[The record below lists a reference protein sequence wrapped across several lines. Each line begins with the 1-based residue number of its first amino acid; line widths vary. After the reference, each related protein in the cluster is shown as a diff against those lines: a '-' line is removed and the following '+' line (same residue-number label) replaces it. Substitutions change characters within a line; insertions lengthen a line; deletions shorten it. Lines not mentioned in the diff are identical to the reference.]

1 MKYTKLY
8 ILIAGLFFSMSLF
21 AQNLEDEVEFLYM
34 KAKYLYDT
42 DRHEDAVNAFN
53 KVIQKDANHQDA
65 LVLRGA
71 SKFSLAAY
79 QGAIKDFNKS
89 IEERGVTKD
98 VVGWIALAHYKMN
111 NMDLAVNTLETAL
124 LVDPKNR
131 TLWNLQG
138 DIAQD
143 NDERLK
149 ACDSWEKAAALGDTK
164 AKRKLEKNCDGSSKS
179 KRDRISK
186 TDSKKA
192 NFNQEDPNKS
202 KKDDGILDDDEVIS
216 LGDREEDVILKDDK
230 DEDNDTPVRE
240 EMDEETE
247 DQLEEEEVLSLGDKE
262 EEEDTT
268 EEKPDRDPNEKAI
281 IEIDEIIA
289 LEIYG
294 EYLGSRKILDQP
306 NILMLPEEDGIVAV
320 NVCVGSKGRVKTAEY
335 NDELST
341 IKTQSLISF
350 AIRKAK
356 EFWFAKDRN
365 KEACG
370 VILYKITGS

>member
-1 MKYTKLY
+1 
-8 ILIAGLFFSMSLF
+8 
-21 AQNLEDEVEFLYM
+21 
-34 KAKYLYDT
+34 
-42 DRHEDAVNAFN
+42 
-53 KVIQKDANHQDA
+53 
-65 LVLRGA
+65 
-71 SKFSLAAY
+71 
-79 QGAIKDFNKS
+79 
-89 IEERGVTKD
+89 
-98 VVGWIALAHYKMN
+98 
-111 NMDLAVNTLETAL
+111 MDLAVNTLETAL

-164 AKRKLEKNCDGSSKS
+164 AERKLEKNCDGSSKS

-230 DEDNDTPVRE
+230 YEDNDTPVRE

-281 IEIDEIIA
+281 IEIDE
-289 LEIYG
+289 
-294 EYLGSRKILDQP
+294 K
-306 NILMLPEEDGIVAV
+306 
-320 NVCVGSKGRVKTAEY
+320 
-335 NDELST
+335 
-341 IKTQSLISF
+341 
-350 AIRKAK
+350 
-356 EFWFAKDRN
+356 
-365 KEACG
+365 
-370 VILYKITGS
+370 

>member
-164 AKRKLEKNCDGSSKS
+164 AERKLEKNCDGSSKS

-230 DEDNDTPVRE
+230 YEDNDTPVRE

-268 EEKPDRDPNEKAI
+268 EEKPDRDPNERAV
-281 IEIDEIIA
+281 IEIDEDLI

-294 EYLGSRKILDQP
+294 EHLGNRKILDQP
-306 NILMLPEEDGIVAV
+306 NILILAEEDGVVAV
-320 NVCVGSKGRVKTAEY
+320 NICVGRAGSVKSAEY
-335 NDELST
+335 NDDLST
-341 IKTQSLISF
+341 IKKQSLISL
-350 AIRKAK
+350 AIRKAR

-370 VILYKITGS
+370 VILYKIAGS

>member
-1 MKYTKLY
+1 
-8 ILIAGLFFSMSLF
+8 
-21 AQNLEDEVEFLYM
+21 
-34 KAKYLYDT
+34 
-42 DRHEDAVNAFN
+42 
-53 KVIQKDANHQDA
+53 
-65 LVLRGA
+65 
-71 SKFSLAAY
+71 
-79 QGAIKDFNKS
+79 
-89 IEERGVTKD
+89 
-98 VVGWIALAHYKMN
+98 
-111 NMDLAVNTLETAL
+111 
-124 LVDPKNR
+124 
-131 TLWNLQG
+131 
-138 DIAQD
+138 
-143 NDERLK
+143 
-149 ACDSWEKAAALGDTK
+149 
-164 AKRKLEKNCDGSSKS
+164 
-179 KRDRISK
+179 
-186 TDSKKA
+186 
-192 NFNQEDPNKS
+192 
-202 KKDDGILDDDEVIS
+202 
-216 LGDREEDVILKDDK
+216 
-230 DEDNDTPVRE
+230 
-240 EMDEETE
+240 MDEETE